1 MLMPQNPYL
10 VRQYDIKCRR
20 VNILLHFNIV
30 CVFIRLCI
38 AKYAYKIYMHILF
51 GHFQNNVKTGY
62 FLEIT
67 ACSPVEKS
75 VECVYNYLYV
85 MQISVDSVD
94 RFPSKMKFH

>member
-1 MLMPQNPYL
+1 MSTPILSFRPD
-10 VRQYDIKCRR
+10 VIFRR
-20 VNILLHFNIV
+20 KANG
-30 CVFIRLCI
+30 
-38 AKYAYKIYMHILF
+38 KIYMHILF